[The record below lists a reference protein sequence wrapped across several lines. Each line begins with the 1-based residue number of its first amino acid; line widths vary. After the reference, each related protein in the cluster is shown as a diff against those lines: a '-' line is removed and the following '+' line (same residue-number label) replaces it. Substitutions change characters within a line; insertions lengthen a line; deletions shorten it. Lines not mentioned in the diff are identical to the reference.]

1 MKVKIIFRKNLNMS
15 PGKLAAQAVHAA
27 VALKVTNNSLPVVVL
42 GYNDKRFHELVK
54 EHSAVTI
61 KDAGYTEVSPGTMTC
76 AAFYE
81 TIPANPPASQPI
93 PAPKDPGK

>member
-1 MKVKIIFRKNLNMS
+1 MS

-27 VALKVTNNSLPVVVL
+27 VALKVTDNSLPVVVL
-42 GYNDKRFHELVK
+42 SYNDKRFYELVK

-61 KDAGYTEVSPGTMTC
+61 KDAGHTEVKPGTMTC

-81 TIPANPPASQPI
+81 PTTSNPPASQPTSC
-93 PAPKDPGK
+93 PPDPGK